1 VGKLGDLTSGME
13 TLVDFYGSKTELVN
27 GKKLS
32 YRFNSVILF
41 GLLSKICIF
50 LRPSN
55 GALII

>member
-1 VGKLGDLTSGME
+1 ME